1 MAEPSNRQH
10 ADAAGACRGAADMV
24 TDDHRA
30 VVPVW
35 RPARPA
41 EYSVGEVESEPLP
54 TFTVGPAWLLLNAV
68 REGVVV
74 TDRDGRILMANQ
86 ALADTLGVA
95 MAALVGQ
102 SLGTWLVPPESG
114 MPASPPDWSPATAR
128 CADGSVFPA
137 TLATTSARLD
147 ATEVLVTTVH
157 DVTDRTRAEHA
168 GREIHD
174 LTEQLQRSQKVGAL
188 GRLAGGVA
196 HDFNNLLQVIG
207 GYAEAL
213 GADHLDEATRR
224 RLVRTIAVATG
235 RAASLTRQLLA
246 FGRRQVLVPEVVDLN
261 VTVRTM
267 ERLTSRLIGE
277 HIQCVSV
284 LAPGLSAVR
293 VDPGQIE
300 QVLLNLV
307 LNARDAMPD
316 GGMLEIATTNV
327 TRASPS
333 TTPSLP
339 ATVPPGPWVL
349 VTVRDTGA
357 GMDESTAAQAF
368 EPFFT
373 TKDAT
378 QGSGLGL
385 SMVYGIVTQ
394 SGGFTWIDSAPG
406 AGASVHVLLPA
417 VPDAVPAPGARIE
430 ARPVPV
436 PQRHGGILLVED
448 DAEVRALFSTFL
460 RQAGYDVLE
469 AADGRQAV
477 QVFDARHADIDV
489 LMTDVVM
496 PNTSGPALAAS
507 LRARN
512 PRLKILFVSG
522 YADQVEPDGDPP
534 AGLAYLQ
541 KPITR
546 MALLRQVAALLPP
559 AAPSPPDPS

>member
-1 MAEPSNRQH
+1 
-10 ADAAGACRGAADMV
+10 MV
-24 TDDHRA
+24 SDVHRA
-30 VVPVW
+30 VLPVW
-35 RPARPA
+35 RPEEPA
-41 EYSVGEVESEPLP
+41 ESPRGQSESAPLP
-54 TFTVGPAWLLLNAV
+54 AFEDGPAWRLLNAV

-74 TDRDGRILMANQ
+74 TDHAGRILMANQ

-95 MAALVGQ
+95 MATLVGQ
-102 SLGTWLVPPESG
+102 SLDTWLVPPESG
-114 MPASPPDWSPATAR
+114 MPGSPSDRSLATAR
-128 CADGSVFPA
+128 RADGSVFQA
-137 TLATTSARLD
+137 TLTATPVRLD

-157 DVTDRTRAEHA
+157 DVTDRTRAERA
-168 GREIHD
+168 GYEIHD
-174 LTEQLQRSQKVGAL
+174 LTEQLRRSEQVGAL

-213 GADHLDEATRR
+213 GAEHLDEGARR
-224 RLVRTIAVATG
+224 RHVRTIRAATE

-267 ERLTSRLIGE
+267 ARLTGRLFGE
-277 HIQCVSV
+277 HLQCVSV
-284 LAPGLSAVR
+284 LAPDLAAVR

-300 QVLLNLV
+300 QVLLNLI

-316 GGMLEIATTNV
+316 GGMFEISTTNV
-327 TRASPS
+327 TRVAPW

-339 ATVPPGPWVL
+339 ATVPPGRWVL
-349 VTVRDTGA
+349 VTVRDSGA
-357 GMDESTAAQAF
+357 GMDERTAAQAF

-417 VPDAVPAPGARIE
+417 VPDAVPAAAVRDD
-430 ARPVPV
+430 ARPAPV
-436 PQRHGGILLVED
+436 PERHGGILLVED
-448 DAEVRALFSTFL
+448 DPEVRALFSTFL

-477 QVFDARHADIDV
+477 EAFDARHADIDV

-507 LRARN
+507 LRARS

-522 YADQVEPDGDPP
+522 HADPLELDGGPEG
-534 AGLAYLQ
+534 GLAYLQ
-541 KPITR
+541 KPLTR
-546 MALLRQVAALLPP
+546 MALLRQIAALLPH
-559 AAPSPPDPS
+559 AAPSSAGSS

>member
-1 MAEPSNRQH
+1 MAVGVH
-10 ADAAGACRGAADMV
+10 RGAA
-24 TDDHRA
+24 TRA
-30 VVPVW
+30 VGGDRALVSMARLAPRSEPAHGGAASEARSVTADG
-35 RPARPA
+35 PAR
-41 EYSVGEVESEPLP
+41 
-54 TFTVGPAWLLLNAV
+54 LLLDAV
-68 REGVVV
+68 REGVAV
-74 TDRDGRILMANQ
+74 TDAAGRILMANH

-102 SLGTWLVPPESG
+102 SLTTWLVPREGG
-114 MPASPPDWSPATAR
+114 MAAPPPAWSSVTAR
-128 CADGSVFPA
+128 RADGSVFPA
-137 TLATTSARLD
+137 TLSAAAVRLD
-147 ATEVLVTTVH
+147 ATEVFVTTVH
-157 DVTDRTRAEHA
+157 DDTDRTCAERA
-168 GREIHD
+168 GRQIHD
-174 LTEQLQRSQKVGAL
+174 LTEQLRRSQKVGAL

-213 GADHLDEATRR
+213 GAEGLDGAARR
-224 RLVRTIAVATG
+224 RLVRTIRGATD

-267 ERLTSRLIGE
+267 ERLASRLIGE
-277 HIQCVSV
+277 HIRCVSV
-284 LAPGLSAVR
+284 LAPAVSAVR

-316 GGMLEIATTNV
+316 GGMLEISTANV
-327 TRASPS
+327 TRVAPW
-333 TTPSLP
+333 TTPSMP
-339 ATVPPGPWVL
+339 ATVPPGAWVL

-357 GMDESTAAQAF
+357 GMDQPTAAQAF

-378 QGSGLGL
+378 HGSGLGL
-385 SMVYGIVTQ
+385 SMVYGIVKQ
-394 SGGFTWIDSAPG
+394 SGGFTWIDSVPG
-406 AGASVHVLLPA
+406 TGASVHVLLPA
-417 VPDAVPAPGARIE
+417 VPDAAPAATAGDE
-430 ARPVPV
+430 AQPQALPV
-436 PQRHGGILLVED
+436 RHGTILLVED
-448 DAEVRALFSTFL
+448 DPEVRALFSTFL

-469 AADGRQAV
+469 AADGRAAV
-477 QVFDARHADIDV
+477 EAFDARHRDIDV

-496 PNTSGPALAAS
+496 PNTSGPVLAAS
-507 LRARN
+507 LRARS

-522 YADQVEPDGDPP
+522 HADQLALDGGPP

-546 MALLRQVAALLPP
+546 MALLRQVATLLPQS
-559 AAPSPPDPS
+559 AASPPGPS

>member
-1 MAEPSNRQH
+1 MAVGVPR
-10 ADAAGACRGAADMV
+10 GGAA
-24 TDDHRA
+24 RA
-30 VVPVW
+30 VGGDRALVSMARLAPRSEPAPGGAASKARSVLADG
-35 RPARPA
+35 PAR
-41 EYSVGEVESEPLP
+41 
-54 TFTVGPAWLLLNAV
+54 LLLDAV
-68 REGVVV
+68 REGVAV
-74 TDRDGRILMANQ
+74 TDSAGRILMANH

-102 SLGTWLVPPESG
+102 SLTTWLVPRECG
-114 MPASPPDWSPATAR
+114 TAALPPDWSSVTAR
-128 CADGSVFPA
+128 RADGSEFPA
-137 TLATTSARLD
+137 TLSAAAVRLD
-147 ATEVLVTTVH
+147 ATEVFVTTVH
-157 DVTDRTRAEHA
+157 DDTDRTCAERA
-168 GREIHD
+168 GRQIHD
-174 LTEQLQRSQKVGAL
+174 LTEQLRRSQKVGAL

-213 GADHLDEATRR
+213 GAEGLDGAARR
-224 RLVRTIAVATG
+224 RLVRTIRGATD

-267 ERLTSRLIGE
+267 ERLASRLIGE
-277 HIQCVSV
+277 HIRCVSV
-284 LAPGLSAVR
+284 LAPDVSAVR

-307 LNARDAMPD
+307 LNARDAMPE
-316 GGMLEIATTNV
+316 GGRLEISTANV
-327 TRASPS
+327 TRVAPW
-333 TTPSLP
+333 TTPSML
-339 ATVPPGPWVL
+339 ATVPPGAWVL

-357 GMDESTAAQAF
+357 GMDQHTAAQAF

-378 QGSGLGL
+378 HGSGLGL
-385 SMVYGIVTQ
+385 SMVYGIVKQ
-394 SGGFTWIDSAPG
+394 SGGFTWIDSVPG

-417 VPDAVPAPGARIE
+417 VPDAAPAATREE
-430 ARPVPV
+430 AQPHALPV
-436 PQRHGGILLVED
+436 RHGTILLVED
-448 DAEVRALFSTFL
+448 DPEVRALFSTFL

-469 AADGRQAV
+469 AADGRAAV
-477 QVFDARHADIDV
+477 AAFDARHRDIDV

-507 LRARN
+507 LCARS
-512 PRLKILFVSG
+512 PRLRVLFVSG
-522 YADQVEPDGDPP
+522 HADQLALDGGPP

-546 MALLRQVAALLPP
+546 MALLRQVATLLPQV
-559 AAPSPPDPS
+559 ASSPPGPS